1 MRVTGCVCRCKLGI
15 VSSMKVR
22 QGQCQGNDDAD
33 ANDDGNVN
41 DDANG
46 DSNGNADNDGN
57 GRVMP
62 YRDEKEIIH
71 MISTHHKITDVIK
84 MNFTDETTK
93 MSLSVPIS
101 APKEGLTL
109 EEVDE
114 VGRFIAMGGFFVD
127 AAGHVATRYICAHK
141 EHTTVEEMK

>member
-15 VSSMKVR
+15 VSIVKVR
-22 QGQCQGNDDAD
+22 QGQCQGNANDDGDAD
-33 ANDDGNVN
+33 AN
-41 DDANG
+41 G
-46 DSNGNADNDGN
+46 D

>member
-1 MRVTGCVCRCKLGI
+1 
-15 VSSMKVR
+15 MKR
-22 QGQCQGNDDAD
+22 YGKDNANDNDNADTDGGAD
-33 ANDDGNVN
+33 ANDD
-41 DDANG
+41 
-46 DSNGNADNDGN
+46 

>member
-1 MRVTGCVCRCKLGI
+1 
-15 VSSMKVR
+15 
-22 QGQCQGNDDAD
+22 
-33 ANDDGNVN
+33 
-41 DDANG
+41 
-46 DSNGNADNDGN
+46 
-57 GRVMP
+57 
-62 YRDEKEIIH
+62 

-141 EHTTVEEMK
+141 KHTTVEEMK

>member
-15 VSSMKVR
+15 VSIVKVR
-22 QGQCQGNDDAD
+22 QGQCQGN
-33 ANDDGNVN
+33 
-41 DDANG
+41 G
-46 DSNGNADNDGN
+46 DADNDGN
-57 GRVMP
+57 VRVMP